1 MVHCS
6 KDGAVYNKKMGT
18 QYCNRFSDP
27 ANFLSIL
34 EKHPDVKVCFAHFG
48 GDKECIRFYKDGDNQ
63 KKIGLHVSP
72 N

>member
-27 ANFLSIL
+27 ANFCRYWRNIL
-34 EKHPDVKVCFAHFG
+34 M
-48 GDKECIRFYKDGDNQ
+48 
-63 KKIGLHVSP
+63 
-72 N
+72 